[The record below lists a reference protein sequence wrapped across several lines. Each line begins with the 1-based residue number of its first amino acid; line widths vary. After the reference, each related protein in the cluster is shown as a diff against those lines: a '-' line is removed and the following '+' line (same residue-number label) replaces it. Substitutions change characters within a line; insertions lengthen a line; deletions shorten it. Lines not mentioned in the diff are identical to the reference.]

1 MNLILVLE
9 EDPGTRAVKQEMY
22 NSLKA
27 RKDALEEMLK
37 QKTEL
42 LKALCI
48 QEGVSY
54 HQNFYKV

>member
-1 MNLILVLE
+1 MNVILVLE

-48 QEGVSY
+48 QEGVSN
-54 HQNFYKV
+54 HQKF